1 MDLKKQKQ
9 ESGELIVYFS
19 LFKVL
24 IQTTLRQEVRQGG
37 VFLKADFANTIT
49 FTLLSSCLC

>member
-1 MDLKKQKQ
+1 MDFFKKKQ
-9 ESGELIVYFS
+9 ETGELIVYFS

-24 IQTTLRQEVRQGG
+24 IQTKLRQVRQGG